1 MAGGTTVDLYDR
13 VLEDK
18 GPGLV
23 GVAFE
28 ADGVA
33 RGRGAELARFESA
46 VRIMAIDALY
56 KTFVN
61 AMVEGAGEGLLH
73 LQVALV
79 TELGL
84 LLPHQMLRFLGIVR
98 IVAVG
103 AADIVLQVRGAPE
116 VCVLSAVL
124 VTAQAARADLLGG
137 RVLEREDLGFVA
149 AAFHVFLAGTV
160 ARFTAVPFGSS
171 PCVER
176 RGEVR

>member
-23 GVAFE
+23 GVALE

-33 RGRGAELARFESA
+33 RGGSAELARFESA
-46 VRIMAIDALY
+46 VRIVAIDALY
-56 KTFVN
+56 KAFIN
-61 AMVEGAGEGLLH
+61 AMVEGTGECLLH
-73 LQVALV
+73 LQVAVV

-84 LLPHQMLRFLGIVR
+84 LLPHQVLRFLGIVR

-116 VCVLSAVL
+116 VSVLGAVL
-124 VTAQAARADLLGG
+124 VTAQAARAVVFRGC
-137 RVLEREDLGFVA
+137 VLEREDLGFVP
-149 AAFHVFLAGTV
+149 AAFHVFLTGTV